1 MHCEGC
7 REVLSREGRN
17 GWINM
22 SPPTS
27 PPPRNNHHHYHHHQ
41 LSQPKLWG
49 TERLLHWNKNLLA
62 KCNVLIVLCNPFN
75 ILFLFQC
82 RTDLYVWCILLQ
94 SRKYI
99 VLQQMQ
105 LQSKWSG
112 AILFI
117 STTSLS
123 QWISFIRPICYFH
136 SGCILLC
143 PDIRSIIHFTGFRFV
158 PTSWA
163 SLPPEHRVL
172 CFGSTREIVASS
184 YTAD

>member
-1 MHCEGC
+1 M
-7 REVLSREGRN
+7 
-17 GWINM
+17 
-22 SPPTS
+22 
-27 PPPRNNHHHYHHHQ
+27 
-41 LSQPKLWG
+41 
-49 TERLLHWNKNLLA
+49 
-62 KCNVLIVLCNPFN
+62 LIVLCNPFN

-172 CFGSTREIVASS
+172 LLERNRCEQLYSGLIAFQASGRMPISTGRLKNAEVSVKNPTASLS
-184 YTAD
+184 GATCVPNKSWSN